1 MTLDERIKQDLTQ
14 IYDNEII
21 PLKEVI
27 ASIEE
32 KFKLSEAEKLSK
44 IFNDSNSD
52 DAVSTRGLPGYFA
65 GKRDAKTVLLM
76 LNPGQDVTQANK
88 LIKLFETITKMNYN
102 IDSLE
107 EFISS
112 YKEGSRNYGEID
124 KERADN
130 FDLKQAAFLKPW
142 KGCGVRFPKGFLDD
156 EEKKVDS
163 KSKIALKAKKNVL
176 MQKLSIDLVPYASR
190 EFKGIKTDR
199 INDLFPYLK
208 TLFEELFSAKRTYV
222 IFCSAFYKKL
232 FDSYNKE
239 NPGSIVFDKI
249 EINNKILNKST
260 SCQAVRIYRYGKKQG
275 PSMKA
280 LIANTFPDKAL
291 PNAYGK
297 MEKYGEFCYDTF
309 IKSKI

>member
-76 LNPGQDVTQANK
+76 LNPGQDVAQANN
-88 LIKLFETITKMNYN
+88 LIKLLETISKKNYK

-112 YKEGSRNYGEID
+112 YKEGSLNYGKID

-130 FDLKQAAFLKPW
+130 FDLKQAAFLKAW

-156 EEKKVDS
+156 DNKKVDS
-163 KSKIALKAKKNVL
+163 KSEIALKAKKNVL
-176 MQKLSIDLVPYASR
+176 MQKLSMDLVPYASS
-190 EFKGIKTDR
+190 EFKGIKSDR
-199 INDLFPYLK
+199 IKELFPYLE

-222 IFCSAFYKKL
+222 IFCSAFYKDL
-232 FDSYNKE
+232 FDRYNYDH
-239 NPGSIVFDKI
+239 PDSIVFDKKEKNDKI
-249 EINNKILNKST
+249 FNNNAY
-260 SCQAVRIYRYGKKQG
+260 CQAIRIYRNGNKQG
-275 PSMKA
+275 PSIKA
-280 LIANTFPDKAL
+280 LIAHTFPSKAL
-291 PNAYGK
+291 PNAYER
-297 MEKYGEFCYDTF
+297 MEEYGAFCYNVF
-309 IKSKI
+309 KNSKI